1 MTYTYVQLTNAQK
14 TTKVKKHYLAA
25 LYHSVFYDRD
35 STQIVGFSDAMNG
48 AGVSTTEAQMLV
60 KASMGLLRVH
70 TDGSVSLSQTK
81 TGSKVYGSNCTL
93 WADHRIDGKTPVL
106 SEVPRY
112 NRNADPVDM
121 NAVRDACMKYHRTWS
136 LRKML

>member
-25 LYHSVFYDRD
+25 LYHSVFYDRTT
-35 STQIVGFSDAMNG
+35 TQIVSSSEASIL
-48 AGVSTTEAQMLV
+48 AGVSTNEAQMLV
-60 KASMGLLRVH
+60 KASMALLRVH
-70 TDGSVSLSQTK
+70 TDGTVWLSQTK

-112 NRNADPVDM
+112 NRTADPVDM
-121 NAVRDACMKYHRTWS
+121 AAVRDACMKYHRTWS